1 MTVPIMQ
8 VRHDSKD
15 VWWVA
20 AKWPDGAIEDIQGF
34 KSENEANEW
43 IANELETWLAGRKE
57 KHA

>member
-8 VRHDSKD
+8 VRHDSND
-15 VWWVA
+15 QWWVA
-20 AKWPDGAIEDIQGF
+20 AKWPDGAIEDIRGF

-43 IANELETWLAGRKE
+43 ISNELETWLAGRKE